1 MVRGMPRYLAP
12 VHTTKGHTPFV
23 PLLCGQYLGIPRTIL
38 HFRWIF
44 HKNLQ
49 PQPIFDKHFFC
60 FFYRMQIKHFRMGKL
75 VIQDDNSQFYSVK
88 VYDHKT
94 KKSYGPA
101 ILTIPRDLYVAIERY
116 IAAFRED
123 VDEDD
128 SVFEKKSLK
137 GAVKIFNDFIKDL
150 DLSETVF
157 QPKDFRHMV
166 STWGA
171 NHQDEHVRQHVAEV
185 QSHSQDV
192 AEDYYDHNKQEMAA
206 KIARQKSVDLAIAHS
221 MPINETQAE
230 INQRNEFV
238 EAQKVQ
244 NEADRHAKYAA
255 ISRARSK
262 TKGKGCVFDPEDRQY
277 FVDKFKGKD
286 TVTIAKIKKSV
297 QKDPRL
303 RRIID
308 SAMENKGK
316 TESQAFKCMKESYRA
331 HIRSSKK

>member
-1 MVRGMPRYLAP
+1 
-12 VHTTKGHTPFV
+12 
-23 PLLCGQYLGIPRTIL
+23 
-38 HFRWIF
+38 
-44 HKNLQ
+44 
-49 PQPIFDKHFFC
+49 
-60 FFYRMQIKHFRMGKL
+60 MQIKHFRMGKL
-75 VIQDDNSQFYSVK
+75 VIQDNSHFYSVK

-128 SVFEKKSLK
+128 SVFEKKSLR
-137 GAVKIFNDFIKDL
+137 GAVKIFNDFIKDK

-206 KIARQKSVDLAIAHS
+206 KIARQKSKDLGIGRS

-230 INQRNEFV
+230 INKRNEFV

-244 NEADRHAKYAA
+244 NEADRNAKYAA

-262 TKGKGCVFDPEDRQY
+262 TKGKGCVFDPDDRKY

-286 TVTIAKIKKSV
+286 TVAIAKIKKSV

-308 SAMENKGK
+308 SAMENKGI
-316 TESQAFKCMKESYRA
+316 TESQAFKCMKESFRA
-331 HIRSSKK
+331 YIRNTKK

>member
-1 MVRGMPRYLAP
+1 
-12 VHTTKGHTPFV
+12 
-23 PLLCGQYLGIPRTIL
+23 
-38 HFRWIF
+38 
-44 HKNLQ
+44 
-49 PQPIFDKHFFC
+49 
-60 FFYRMQIKHFRMGKL
+60 MQIKHFRMGKL

-206 KIARQKSVDLAIAHS
+206 KIARQKSKDLGIGHS

-230 INQRNEFV
+230 INKRNEFV

-244 NEADRHAKYAA
+244 KNY
-255 ISRARSK
+255 
-262 TKGKGCVFDPEDRQY
+262 FDPLLEIPSQVAGKSSWLRQVLERV
-277 FVDKFKGKD
+277 FGQILKGGSLLGPNSTKKPY
-286 TVTIAKIKKSV
+286 TPKIFS
-297 QKDPRL
+297 
-303 RRIID
+303 
-308 SAMENKGK
+308 
-316 TESQAFKCMKESYRA
+316 
-331 HIRSSKK
+331 

>member
-1 MVRGMPRYLAP
+1 MKDGPHNKAC
-12 VHTTKGHTPFV
+12 PFV
-23 PLLCGQYLGIPRTIL
+23 VWTGAQYLGIPRTIL
-38 HFRWIF
+38 HFSTTDVDGFFIKTSRHNQFLINIF
-44 HKNLQ
+44 F
-49 PQPIFDKHFFC
+49 IY
-60 FFYRMQIKHFRMGKL
+60 FYRMQIKHFRMGKL

-206 KIARQKSVDLAIAHS
+206 KIARQKSKDLGIGHS

-230 INQRNEFV
+230 INKRNEFV

-244 NEADRHAKYAA
+244 NEADRDAKYAA

-262 TKGKGCVFDPEDRQY
+262 TKGKGCVYDPEDRKY
-277 FVDKFKGKD
+277 FVELFKGKD
-286 TVTIAKIKKSV
+286 SVTIAELKKRAL
-297 QKDPRL
+297 KDPKL

-308 SAMENKGK
+308 SAMENKGI
-316 TESQAFKCMKESYRA
+316 TESRAFQSMKDSFRA
-331 HIRSSKK
+331 YIRNTKK

>member
-23 PLLCGQYLGIPRTIL
+23 PLLCGQYLAIPRTIL

-49 PQPIFDKHFFC
+49 PQPIFDKHFFY

-75 VIQDDNSQFYSVK
+75 VIQDDSHFYSVK

-116 IAAFRED
+116 ITAFRED

-128 SVFEKKSLK
+128 SVFEKKSLR

-171 NHQDEHVRQHVAEV
+171 NHQDEHVRKHVAEV

-206 KIARQKSVDLAIAHS
+206 KIARQKSKDLGIGHS

-230 INQRNEFV
+230 INKRNEFV

-262 TKGKGCVFDPEDRQY
+262 TKGKGCVYDPEDRKY
-277 FVDKFKGKD
+277 FVELFKGKD
-286 TVTIAKIKKSV
+286 SVTIAELKKRAL
-297 QKDPRL
+297 KDPKL

-308 SAMENKGK
+308 SAMENKGI
-316 TESQAFKCMKESYRA
+316 TESRAFQSMKDSFRA
-331 HIRSSKK
+331 YIRNTKK